1 MNRRNIALTAL
12 VLAIPVTAAVTQLA
26 SLNRSGFVGFA
37 YFPAILLSVILGG
50 GSLSPGPVPAWSS
63 FVANT
68 LVYLVVAVVLWA
80 LGCEIYLLRRGLKRL
95 LPQIDRSLSE
105 ARNLTGESA
114 SHGTLERLGLAIKEI
129 ELRRRQN
136 WLLEKTESINLS
148 DSPLLIGAKAIVSS
162 DGSRPVKGVLGE
174 LRRRLIDEGGQEF
187 ADVTVAKLTADAA
200 KIVAREA
207 SRISTAHGQEP
218 G

>member
-1 MNRRNIALTAL
+1 VNRRNIALTAL

-80 LGCEIYLLRRGLKRL
+80 LGCEIYLLRRGLKG
-95 LPQIDRSLSE
+95 LPRIDRSLSD
-105 ARNLTGESA
+105 AHNLTGESA

-136 WLLEKTESINLS
+136 WLLEKTRSINLS
-148 DSPLLIGAKAIVSS
+148 DSPLLIGAKGIVSS
-162 DGSRPVKGVLGE
+162 DGNRPVKGVLTE
-174 LRRRLIDEGGQEF
+174 FRRRLIDEGGQES
-187 ADVTVAKLTADAA
+187 ADATLAKLTADAA
-200 KIVAREA
+200 EIVAREA
-207 SRISTAHGQEP
+207 NRASRAPGQNS